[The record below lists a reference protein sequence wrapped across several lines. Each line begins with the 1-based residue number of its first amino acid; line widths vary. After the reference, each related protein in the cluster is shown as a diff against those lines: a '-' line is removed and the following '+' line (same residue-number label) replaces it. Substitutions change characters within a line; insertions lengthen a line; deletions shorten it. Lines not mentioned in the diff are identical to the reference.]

1 MGHAHHGLSDL
12 LQASFESESA
22 FDDLKRFLDAHT
34 DRSVLLSTEGLT
46 NWLQSNE
53 RQEALS
59 SFFAAVREVTA
70 TRCIWTLRRYDEALI
85 SEYLAQLAFGLGI
98 RPLTER
104 VGDIPAPDVQFA
116 GMCRVEEAV
125 GNEVT
130 YVKYASTGAHN
141 VSLLRCFGMPDGLVD
156 EIRQTLERGPRLN
169 VGVTHKQAVALLNP
183 EALSARSGVEFDGSA
198 VRAAWRRGDL
208 EFEQDRRCALLGAD
222 SRRALHDGALAAA
235 QRQGFHLYAEFF
247 GNEKIFGPSS
257 VSLVPGVLTDEDLQL
272 LVASCAP
279 SRSEAPST

>member
-12 LQASFESESA
+12 LLGSLESESA
-22 FDDLKRFLDAHT
+22 FDELERFLDANT
-34 DRSVLLSTEGLT
+34 ERSVLLSAEGLT

-53 RQEALS
+53 KLETLL
-59 SFFAAVREVTA
+59 SFFAAVRGVTA

-85 SEYLAQLAFGLGI
+85 SEYLAQLAFGLRI

-104 VGDIPAPDVQFA
+104 VGDIPDPDMQFA

-130 YVKYASTGAHN
+130 YVKYGSTGGHN
-141 VSLLRCFGMPDGLVD
+141 ISLLRCFEMPDELID
-156 EIRQTLERGPRLN
+156 EICQTLERSPRLN
-169 VGVTHKQAVALLNP
+169 VGVTQKQAVALLNP

-208 EFEQDRRCALLGAD
+208 DFEQDRRCALLAAD
-222 SRRALHDGALAAA
+222 SRRALHDRALAAA
-235 QRQGFHLYAEFF
+235 QRQGFDLYAEFF
-247 GNEKIFGPSS
+247 GNEKIFGPAS
-257 VSLVPGVLTDEDLQL
+257 VSLVPAELTDADLQQ
-272 LVASCAP
+272 LVASCVP
-279 SRSEAPST
+279 SSPEARLT